1 MPKLFV
7 SYARVNRPAVD
18 ELVGDLEILGFET
31 WVDSSIR
38 GGQQWW
44 DVILKAI
51 ADCDAFV
58 AVLSRGSLSSQAC
71 GREFEWAEALGKP
84 VLPVAIESLTGALPA
99 RISARHI
106 VDYAEAGHRAAL
118 TLASAL
124 AALPAACALPDPL
137 PNPPATPLS
146 YLTELVEL
154 ARRLTALTGDEQSAV
169 VGRLEL
175 ALRSVDSVERQGA
188 RDVLDLLLSRA
199 DLTYEVRMRASQLA
213 ETPTAQLMTNDLMT
227 ADVAAVAATWT
238 EADEAA
244 EAARLLG
251 PDGEEIV
258 LPADGLRIG
267 RMPDNDLVVANPK
280 VSRHHAVIVPTPD
293 GFVMRDLGSPNGT
306 YVADVRIVDSHLLHH
321 GDLVRI
327 GDRSWTFELLEFS
340 EP

>member
-124 AALPAACALPDPL
+124 AALPPLALTR
-137 PNPPATPLS
+137 PATEPTCHTAVIS
-146 YLTELVEL
+146 HRTCR
-154 ARRLTALTGDEQSAV
+154 AR
-169 VGRLEL
+169 
-175 ALRSVDSVERQGA
+175 
-188 RDVLDLLLSRA
+188 
-199 DLTYEVRMRASQLA
+199 
-213 ETPTAQLMTNDLMT
+213 
-227 ADVAAVAATWT
+227 AAT
-238 EADEAA
+238 D
-244 EAARLLG
+244 RL
-251 PDGEEIV
+251 
-258 LPADGLRIG
+258 
-267 RMPDNDLVVANPK
+267 
-280 VSRHHAVIVPTPD
+280 
-293 GFVMRDLGSPNGT
+293 
-306 YVADVRIVDSHLLHH
+306 
-321 GDLVRI
+321 
-327 GDRSWTFELLEFS
+327 DR
-340 EP
+340 